1 MMSTTFRKLLP
12 VACAGL
18 LLIAHGPTPSL
29 GRQTGGTPPAP
40 IELSGITVEYAV
52 SDEVGDLAWATPAT
66 KTPNVIPSET
76 QRLRFRA
83 TVTNRPPGAR
93 VRLRAILQELCPAPD
108 SGKPFLAKLR
118 HLTETDPGNSTADPS
133 DDEEQVIKPD
143 RTVSI
148 EIPVHC
154 EACGETSCG
163 KKCGADRDHLGE
175 GPHVVTVTTT
185 DPPPAPGGE
194 SRAATTGAARP
205 SSFRVEVR
213 SVCPA
218 QRRPSGT
225 RPAPRPRAARRRAA
239 PPRVPAPSAGLTK
252 SR

>member
-1 MMSTTFRKLLP
+1 MISKTFRKLLL
-12 VACAGL
+12 VAYAGL
-18 LLIAHGPTPSL
+18 LLVAHGPTPSL

-40 IELSGITVEYAV
+40 IELSGVTIEYAI
-52 SDEVGDLAWATPAT
+52 SNEVGDIVWVTPAP

-93 VRLRAILQELCPAPD
+93 IRVRAILQEVCTGFD
-108 SGKPFLAKLR
+108 GGKPFLAKLR
-118 HLTETDPGNSTADPS
+118 HLTETDPGNATDDPS
-133 DDEEQVIKPD
+133 DDEEQVIKQD
-143 RTVSI
+143 RTISI

-154 EACGETSCG
+154 DACGETSCG
-163 KKCGADRDHLGE
+163 KKCRADRDHLGE
-175 GPHVVTVTTT
+175 GPHVVTTTTT
-185 DPPPAPGGE
+185 DPPPASGGE

-218 QRRPSGT
+218 QRKPSGS
-225 RPAPRPRAARRRAA
+225 RRRGAHPPSVA
-239 PPRVPAPSAGLTK
+239 PRVPVPSAALVK
-252 SR
+252 AR